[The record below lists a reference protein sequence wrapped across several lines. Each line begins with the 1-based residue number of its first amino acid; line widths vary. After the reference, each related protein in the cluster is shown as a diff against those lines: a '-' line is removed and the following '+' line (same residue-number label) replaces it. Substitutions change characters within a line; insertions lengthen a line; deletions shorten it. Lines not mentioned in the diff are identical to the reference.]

1 MKRAATRTTTR
12 QSKPLMTWFSERYC
26 TGAVSRQLPQRGLQT
41 RLLHRLSWLGAA
53 QMGSF
58 EAILLI
64 ASSSTALFWLAVRM
78 A

>member
-1 MKRAATRTTTR
+1 
-12 QSKPLMTWFSERYC
+12 
-26 TGAVSRQLPQRGLQT
+26 
-41 RLLHRLSWLGAA
+41 
-53 QMGSF
+53 MGSF

>member
-1 MKRAATRTTTR
+1 VALFLGSCPNVAFRRAWYTV
-12 QSKPLMTWFSERYC
+12 C
-26 TGAVSRQLPQRGLQT
+26 RG
-41 RLLHRLSWLGAA
+41 WGAA
-53 QMGSF
+53 QLGSF

>member
-1 MKRAATRTTTR
+1 LISSCDGSQEITAVALFLGSCPNVAFRRAWYTV
-12 QSKPLMTWFSERYC
+12 C
-26 TGAVSRQLPQRGLQT
+26 RG
-41 RLLHRLSWLGAA
+41 WGAA
-53 QMGSF
+53 QLGSF

>member
-1 MKRAATRTTTR
+1 MALFLGSCPNVAFRRACYTA
-12 QSKPLMTWFSERYC
+12 C
-26 TGAVSRQLPQRGLQT
+26 RG
-41 RLLHRLSWLGAA
+41 WGAA